1 MPEWLDANLEKAT
14 HSNSEKRC
22 EVLSEFIADLTC
34 LNEGLLTSQRQRPL
48 LERNPLAFW
57 KWLAA
62 VELVVI
68 LVLGWFLGR

>member
-1 MPEWLDANLEKAT
+1 MREWVDAAWEKAT
-14 HSNSEKRC
+14 RPNPEKRY

-34 LNEGLLTSQRQRPL
+34 LNGDLLTTQSQRPL

-57 KWLAA
+57 KWLAG

-68 LVLGWFLGR
+68 LGLDYWLGR